1 MTRSLP
7 VRALW
12 TGWREIPRCPIR
24 QRPPT
29 LDYAEQVARVL
40 RSNAETEKFVAE
52 QRKLIAEQSKLQAET
67 LKIGRDRVLAPLSI
81 GFVGMAAAAAFFGA
95 GAAFVKLLGP

>member
-1 MTRSLP
+1 MSDTVAPAS
-7 VRALW
+7 
-12 TGWREIPRCPIR
+12 
-24 QRPPT
+24 
-29 LDYAEQVARVL
+29 LDYAGQVARVL

-67 LKIGRDRVLAPLSI
+67 LKIGRDRLLAPLSI
-81 GFVGMAAAAAFFGA
+81 GFAGIAAALFGA

>member
-1 MTRSLP
+1 M
-7 VRALW
+7 
-12 TGWREIPRCPIR
+12 
-24 QRPPT
+24 
-29 LDYAEQVARVL
+29 